1 MDRVQETDRETEAL
15 VLQSSPA
22 GGRASILCGHLL
34 ALAAAEGGGEAALL
48 VRDTQGVRVLGGGGS
63 AIAAEGAACLMDGQS
78 LGVCTVCLLPVRSGA
93 VEVWL
98 CVRQNAPALE
108 HVRALCELQVDDL
121 LREQPAPQTP
131 EEHITREHATV
142 ERMQLRMQ
150 RVAETADVA
159 FYRCD
164 FAMRMVTGDARFAG
178 LWGLPPERLAVGVP
192 VDELLEFLHPDDRF
206 IYDDS
211 IEDELRD
218 EGGYELRFRILVP
231 SRFSYQPAQSSTTN
245 HAAQDTPMLRHVLLR
260 GWREDDSRP
269 DGRRSVGL
277 AMDVSSASL
286 TAEALRSSESFTRLL
301 LSSLPDCIH
310 ILDCDGCIRFV
321 NEGGVRSMEMDSPI
335 IMHGLPWVDLWRG
348 QPRRRAALA
357 VQSALEGETARF
369 QGYAMT
375 MKGTRR
381 FWDVVVTPVL
391 GEDGDVQRLL
401 AIGRDLTDANQSAER
416 LQLALDAGAIAGTW
430 MWDDSTSRMMGDARL
445 ALTLGLDPAWLREGV
460 MPNVIYDAVD
470 PRDRFAVVQA
480 VTAATRRGG
489 KCRFEFRAETPEGQR
504 WFEGNGRCDL
514 GEEGRV
520 ARFPGIVFD
529 IDRSKR
535 QALRQAALVELGDQL
550 RALDDTSMM
559 EEVAARIICR
569 ELNASGAGYGMVN
582 DDGTGMTV
590 GGIAEAGRPLVGVR
604 MFADYGEFRS
614 ALGRGEP
621 VAITDVHTDV
631 LTAGHGARYM
641 AEGIVA
647 FLAIPIFKFGR
658 FVGLMFVCHDVPHVW
673 TDEEIV
679 FTRAVAD
686 RTHASMRQ
694 ARTQQQIRDLN
705 VMLEERILQRTRER
719 DRLWNI
725 AKDLF
730 VIIDRHGYYVA
741 VSPSWEEMQGY
752 RMDELAGLRL
762 DALCH
767 PDDKRTVRDTF
778 ARLMEGTPWPAAGL
792 DVRMRRHDGSW
803 RTYNWSCN
811 DEGDAI
817 YAVGRDLTRRN
828 ELEEQLRQAQKMEAV
843 GQLTGGLA
851 HDFNNLLAGIG
862 GGLELLGLRIA
873 QGRTDGLGR
882 YITASQEAVRRA
894 ASLTHRLLAFSRR
907 QTLDPS
913 PTDMNVL
920 VQGLESLLRG
930 TVGPGIDLVLDLQ
943 PDLWR
948 TRVDANQLENA
959 ILNLC
964 INARDAMHEQG
975 STLRVKSANWIL
987 GRTRSVETAI
997 PPGDYVV
1004 LTVQDEG
1011 CGMSPEVVQRAFDP
1025 FFTTKPQG
1033 AGTGLGL
1040 SMIYGFTQ
1048 QSGGKVEIR
1057 SAPGQ
1062 GTAVSLWLP
1071 RYEGQET
1078 LRPEPPPLPSAPQ
1091 PRLLEGLRVLVVD
1104 DEEAV
1109 RMIVTDMVADLGGIV
1124 QGACDGPSAKAL
1136 VAEGA
1141 PPSLLI
1147 SDIGMPGGMN
1157 GRELGEQMLA
1167 RWPSL
1172 KVLFITGYAEQNI
1185 IGNQSLA
1192 AGCALLVKP
1201 FTVETFN
1208 RKLALL
1214 LNGD

>member
-1 MDRVQETDRETEAL
+1 MDRVEGAEGGSGAL
-15 VLQSSPA
+15 MLSPA
-22 GGRASILCGHLL
+22 PAVGRASSLCVHLL

-48 VRDTQGVRVLGGGGS
+48 VRDSDGVRLLGGEGS

-78 LGVCTVCLLPVRSGA
+78 LDVCSVRLLPVRSGA

-98 CVRQNAPALE
+98 CVRHNAPALD
-108 HVRALCELQVDDL
+108 HVRALCALQVDDL
-121 LREQPAPQTP
+121 LREQAASPQSG
-131 EEHITREHATV
+131 EHVIM

-150 RVAETADVA
+150 RMADTADVA

-164 FAMRMVTGDARFAG
+164 FAARMVTGDARFASI
-178 LWGLPPERLAVGVP
+178 WGLPPERLAVGVP
-192 VDELLEFLHPDDRF
+192 IDELVVFLHPDDRLA
-206 IYDDS
+206 YDGS
-211 IEDELRD
+211 LEDDLRD
-218 EGGYELRFRILVP
+218 DGCYELRFRILVP
-231 SRFSYQPAQSSTTN
+231 SPSMPGSAQTPASRTQRR
-245 HAAQDTPMLRHVLLR
+245 PILRHVLIR
-260 GWREDDSRP
+260 GWREDESRP
-269 DGRRSVGL
+269 DSRRSVGL
-277 AMDVSSASL
+277 AMDVSSASM
-286 TAEALRSSESFTRLL
+286 TAEALRSSEAFTRLL

-321 NEGGVRSMEMDSPI
+321 NEGGIRSMEMDSPI

-357 VQSALEGETARF
+357 VQTALAGETARF
-369 QGYAMT
+369 QGYAIT
-375 MKGTRR
+375 MKGQRR
-381 FWDVVVTPVL
+381 FWDVAVTPVF

-401 AIGRDLTDANQSAER
+401 AIGRDLTEANQSAER

-430 MWDDSTSRMMGDARL
+430 MWDDSASRMTGDARL
-445 ALTLGLDPAWLREGV
+445 AQTLGLDPARLREGV
-460 MPNVIYDAVD
+460 MPNVIYDSVD

-489 KCRFEFRAETPEGQR
+489 KCRFEFRVETPEGQR

-514 GEEGRV
+514 GDEGRV

-550 RALDDTSMM
+550 RALDDTGMM

-569 ELNASGAGYGMVN
+569 ELDASGAGYGMVN
-582 DDGTGMTV
+582 DDWTGMTV
-590 GGIAEAGRPLVGVR
+590 GGVAETRRPLVGVR
-604 MFADYGEFRS
+604 MFADYGEFRPI
-614 ALGRGEP
+614 LGRGEP
-621 VAITDVHTDV
+621 VAIADVRTDP
-631 LTAGHGARYM
+631 LTAGYDARYEV
-641 AEGIVA
+641 EGIVA
-647 FLAIPIFKFGR
+647 ILSVPIFKFGR
-658 FVGLMFVCHDVPHVW
+658 FVGLMFACHDVPHVW

-725 AKDLF
+725 ARDLF
-730 VIIDRHGYYVA
+730 IIIDRKGHYVA
-741 VSPSWEEMQGY
+741 VSPSWEKTQGY
-752 RMDELAGLRL
+752 RVDELAGLRL

-767 PDDKRTVRDTF
+767 PDDRRMVLDTF
-778 ARLMEGTPWPAAGL
+778 DRLLAGTPWPTAGL
-792 DVRMRRHDGSW
+792 DVRMRRSDGSW

-817 YAVGRDLTRRN
+817 YAVGRDLTERN

-862 GGLELLGLRIA
+862 GGLELLGLRIE

-882 YITASQEAVRRA
+882 YITASQDAVRRA

-907 QTLDPS
+907 QTLDPT
-913 PTDMNVL
+913 PTDMNAL
-920 VQGLESLLRG
+920 VRGLESLLRG
-930 TVGPGIDLVLDLQ
+930 TVGPGIDLVFGLQ
-943 PDLWR
+943 PDLWL

-964 INARDAMHEQG
+964 INARDAMHDRG
-975 STLRVKSANWIL
+975 TTLRLDTGNRVLTPDIASDLSIRA
-987 GRTRSVETAI
+987 
-997 PPGDYVV
+997 GDYVV

-1011 CGMSPEVVQRAFDP
+1011 CGMAPEIVKRAFDP
-1025 FFTTKPQG
+1025 FFTTKPLG
-1033 AGTGLGL
+1033 EGTGLGL

-1048 QSGGKVEIR
+1048 QSGGQVEIR
-1057 SAPGQ
+1057 SVPGQ
-1062 GTAVSLWLP
+1062 GTVVSLWLP
-1071 RYEGQET
+1071 RYEGHESV
-1078 LRPEPPPLPSAPQ
+1078 RPEPSSLPAAPQ
-1091 PRLLEGLRVLVVD
+1091 PRLLEGQRVLVVD
-1104 DEEAV
+1104 DEEGV
-1109 RMIVTDMVADLGGIV
+1109 RMIVADMVADLGGTV
-1124 QGACDGPSAKAL
+1124 LTACDGPAAQAL
-1136 VAEGA
+1136 TVEGE
-1141 PPSLLI
+1141 PPAVLI

-1157 GRELGEQMLA
+1157 GRELGEQMLK
-1167 RWPSL
+1167 RWPGL
-1172 KVLFITGYAEQNI
+1172 KVLFITGYAEQSVL
-1185 IGNQSLA
+1185 GDQTLA
-1192 AGCALLVKP
+1192 PGCALLVKP
-1201 FTVETFN
+1201 FTVATFS
-1208 RKLALL
+1208 RKLAVLL
-1214 LNGD
+1214 R

>member
-1 MDRVQETDRETEAL
+1 MMDLVEGTEEASGAL
-15 VLQSSPA
+15 MLPPA
-22 GGRASILCGHLL
+22 PAVGRASILCVHLL

-48 VRDTQGVRVLGGGGS
+48 LRDADGVRVLGGEGT

-78 LGVCTVCLLPVRSGA
+78 LDACTVRLLPVRSGA

-98 CVRQNAPALE
+98 CVRRNAPALE
-108 HVRALCELQVDDL
+108 HVLALCALQVDDL
-121 LREQPAPQTP
+121 LRERAATPQSG
-131 EEHITREHATV
+131 EHELV

-150 RVAETADVA
+150 RMADTADVA

-164 FAMRMVTGDARFAG
+164 FATRMVTGDARFAS

-192 VDELLEFLHPDDRF
+192 IDELLMFLHPDDRLV
-206 IYDDS
+206 YDGS
-211 IEDELRD
+211 LEDELRD
-218 EGGYELRFRILVP
+218 EGCYELRFRILVSSP
-231 SRFSYQPAQSSTTN
+231 SLSGSGQAQSRS
-245 HAAQDTPMLRHVLLR
+245 PRSSRLRHVLLR
-260 GWREDDSRP
+260 GWREDESRP
-269 DGRRSVGL
+269 DSRRSVGL
-277 AMDVSSASL
+277 AMDVSSASM
-286 TAEALRSSESFTRLL
+286 TAEALRSSEAFTRLL

-310 ILDCDGCIRFV
+310 ILDCEGCIRFV
-321 NEGGVRSMEMDSPI
+321 NEGGIRSMEMDSPI

-357 VQSALEGETARF
+357 VQTALAGETARF

-375 MKGTRR
+375 MRGQRR
-381 FWDVVVTPVL
+381 FWDVAVTPVF
-391 GEDGDVQRLL
+391 GEDGDVRRLL
-401 AIGRDLTDANQSAER
+401 AIGRDLTEANQSAER

-430 MWDDSTSRMMGDARL
+430 MWDDSASRMTGDARL
-445 ALTLGLDPAWLREGV
+445 AQTLGLDPARLREGV
-460 MPNVIYDAVD
+460 MPNVIYDSVD

-489 KCRFEFRAETPEGQR
+489 KCRFEFRVDTPEGQR

-514 GEEGRV
+514 GDEGRV
-520 ARFPGIVFD
+520 VRFPGIVFD

-550 RALDDTSMM
+550 RALDDTGMM

-569 ELNASGAGYGMVN
+569 ELDASGAGYGVVN
-582 DDGTGMTV
+582 DDWTGMTV
-590 GGIAEAGRPLVGVR
+590 GGAPEVTRPLVGVR
-604 MFADYGEFRS
+604 MFADYGEFRPI
-614 ALGRGEP
+614 LGRGEP
-621 VAITDVHTDV
+621 VAIADVHTDA
-631 LTAGHGARYM
+631 LTAGYDARYD

-647 FLAIPIFKFGR
+647 ILCVPIFKFGR
-658 FVGLMFVCHDVPHVW
+658 FVGLMFVCHDAPHTW

-725 AKDLF
+725 ARDLF
-730 VIIDRHGYYVA
+730 IIIDRRGYYVA
-741 VSPSWEEMQGY
+741 VSPSWEETQGY
-752 RMDELAGLRL
+752 RAEELAGLRL

-767 PDDKRTVRDTF
+767 PDDRRMVLDTF
-778 ARLMEGTPWPAAGL
+778 ERLLAGTPWPTAGL
-792 DVRMRRHDGSW
+792 DVRMRRSDGTW

-817 YAVGRDLTRRN
+817 YAVGRDLTERN

-862 GGLELLGLRIA
+862 GGLELIGLRLA

-882 YITASQEAVRRA
+882 YIAASQEAVRRA

-907 QTLDPS
+907 QTLDPT
-913 PTDMNVL
+913 PTDMNTL
-920 VQGLESLLRG
+920 VRGLESLLRG
-930 TVGPGIDLVLDLQ
+930 TVGPGIELVFDLQ
-943 PDLWR
+943 PGLWL

-964 INARDAMHEQG
+964 INARDAMHDRG
-975 STLRVKSANWIL
+975 TMLRLESANRVL
-987 GRTRSVETAI
+987 TADVASDMSI
-997 PPGDYVV
+997 RAGDYVV

-1011 CGMSPEVVQRAFDP
+1011 CGMPPEIVQRAFDP
-1025 FFTTKPQG
+1025 FFTTKPLG
-1033 AGTGLGL
+1033 EGTGLGL

-1048 QSGGKVEIR
+1048 QSGGQVEIH
-1057 SAPGQ
+1057 STPGQ
-1062 GTAVSLWLP
+1062 GTVVSLWLP
-1071 RYEGQET
+1071 RYQGQET
-1078 LRPEPPPLPSAPQ
+1078 IRPEPPPLPVASQ
-1091 PRLLEGLRVLVVD
+1091 PRLLEGQRVLVVD

-1109 RMIVTDMVADLGGIV
+1109 RMIVSDMVTDLGGIV
-1124 QGACDGPSAKAL
+1124 LTASDGPSAEAL
-1136 VAEGA
+1136 AAEGA
-1141 PPSLLI
+1141 PPAVLI

-1157 GRELGEQMLA
+1157 GRELGEQMLK
-1167 RWPSL
+1167 RWPGL
-1172 KVLFITGYAEQNI
+1172 KVLFITGYAEQSVL
-1185 IGNQSLA
+1185 GDQALA
-1192 AGCALLVKP
+1192 PGCALLVKP
-1201 FTVETFN
+1201 FTVAAFS
-1208 RKLALL
+1208 RKLAVLL
-1214 LNGD
+1214 KGD

>member
-1 MDRVQETDRETEAL
+1 MDRGEGTESGSGAVML
-15 VLQSSPA
+15 HPASS
-22 GGRASILCGHLL
+22 GGRASVLCVHLL

-48 VRDTQGVRVLGGGGS
+48 VRDTEGVRILGGEGS
-63 AIAAEGAACLMDGQS
+63 TIAYEGAACLMDGQS
-78 LGVCTVCLLPVRSGA
+78 VDACTVRLLPVRSGA

-98 CVRQNAPALE
+98 CVRHDAPALD
-108 HVRALCELQVDDL
+108 HVRALCALQVDDL
-121 LREQPAPQTP
+121 LREQAASPPSG
-131 EEHITREHATV
+131 EHEIV

-150 RVAETADVA
+150 RVADTADVA

-164 FAMRMVTGDARFAG
+164 FATRMVTGDARFARI
-178 LWGLPPERLAVGVP
+178 WGLPPERLAVGVP
-192 VDELLEFLHPDDRF
+192 VDELMLFLHPEDRR
-206 IYDDS
+206 IYDGS
-211 IEDELRD
+211 VESELRE
-218 EGGYELRFRILVP
+218 EGCYELRFRILVQAP
-231 SRFSYQPAQSSTTN
+231 SALSRAEASRR
-245 HAAQDTPMLRHVLLR
+245 HPMLRHVLLR
-260 GWREDDSRP
+260 GWREDESRP

-277 AMDVSSASL
+277 AMDVSSASM

-321 NEGGVRSMEMDSPI
+321 NEGGIQSMEMDSPI

-357 VQSALEGETARF
+357 VQTALEGETARF

-375 MKGTRR
+375 MRGQRR
-381 FWDVVVTPVL
+381 FWDVAVTPVF

-401 AIGRDLTDANQSAER
+401 AIGRDLTEANQSAER

-430 MWDDSTSRMMGDARL
+430 MWDDSATRITGDARM
-445 ALTLGLDPAWLREGV
+445 AMTLGLEPARLREGV

-480 VTAATRRGG
+480 VTAATRQGG
-489 KCRFEFRAETPEGQR
+489 KCRFEFRVETPEGQR

-514 GEEGRV
+514 GDEGRV

-550 RALDDTSMM
+550 RALDDTAMM

-569 ELNASGAGYGMVN
+569 ELDASGAGYGVVN
-582 DDGTGMTV
+582 DDWTGMTV
-590 GGIAEAGRPLVGVR
+590 GGEAEEGRPLLGVR
-604 MFADYGEFRS
+604 MFGDYGDFRPV
-614 ALGRGEP
+614 LGRGEA
-621 VAITDVHTDV
+621 VAIADVRTDP
-631 LTAGHGARYM
+631 LTAGYDARYE
-641 AEGIVA
+641 AENIVA
-647 FLAIPIFKFGR
+647 FLSIPIFKFGR
-658 FVGLMFVCHDVPHVW
+658 FVGLMFVCHDAPHVW
-673 TDEEIV
+673 TEEEIV

-725 AKDLF
+725 ARDLF
-730 VIIDRHGYYVA
+730 LIIDRRGYYVA
-741 VSPSWEEMQGY
+741 VSPSWEETQGY

-767 PDDKRTVRDTF
+767 PDDKQMVWDAFDRMLTG
-778 ARLMEGTPWPAAGL
+778 MPWPTAGL
-792 DVRMRRHDGSW
+792 DVRMRRSDGTW

-817 YAVGRDLTRRN
+817 YAVGRDLTERN

-862 GGLELLGLRIA
+862 GGLELLGLRLA
-873 QGRTDGLGR
+873 QGRTDGLER
-882 YITASQEAVRRA
+882 YIAASQDAVRRA

-907 QTLDPS
+907 QTLDPT

-920 VQGLESLLRG
+920 VRGLESLLRG
-930 TVGPGIDLVLDLQ
+930 TVGPGIDLVFDLAAG
-943 PDLWR
+943 LWL

-959 ILNLC
+959 VLNLC
-964 INARDAMHEQG
+964 INARDAMHDHG
-975 STLRVKSANWIL
+975 TTLRLMSANRVL
-987 GRTRSVETAI
+987 TAEEASDMSI
-997 PPGDYVV
+997 QTGDYVV
-1004 LTVQDEG
+1004 LTVEDEG
-1011 CGMSPEVVQRAFDP
+1011 CGMAPEIVKRAFDP
-1025 FFTTKPQG
+1025 FFTTKPLG
-1033 AGTGLGL
+1033 EGTGLGL
-1040 SMIYGFTQ
+1040 SMIYGFAR
-1048 QSGGKVEIR
+1048 QSGGQVEIR
-1057 SAPGQ
+1057 SVPGQ
-1062 GTAVSLWLP
+1062 GTVVSLWLP
-1071 RYEGQET
+1071 RYQGQEAM
-1078 LRPEPPPLPSAPQ
+1078 RSEPHPLPMALRS
-1091 PRLLEGLRVLVVD
+1091 RLLEGQRVLVVD

-1109 RMIVTDMVADLGGIV
+1109 RMIVTDMVTDLGATV
-1124 QGACDGPSAKAL
+1124 LTASDGPSAQAL
-1136 VAEGA
+1136 VADGE
-1141 PPSLLI
+1141 PPEVLI

-1157 GRELGEQMLA
+1157 GRELGEQMLK
-1167 RWPSL
+1167 RWPTL
-1172 KVLFITGYAEQNI
+1172 KVLFITGYAEQSI
-1185 IGNQSLA
+1185 LGDQPLA
-1192 AGCALLVKP
+1192 PGCALLVKP
-1201 FTVETFN
+1201 FTVETFS
-1208 RKLALL
+1208 RKLSVL
-1214 LNGD
+1214 LNGN

>member
-1 MDRVQETDRETEAL
+1 MDRGEDAAGGTEAL
-15 VLQSSPA
+15 MLRPAPA
-22 GGRASILCGHLL
+22 GGRASVLCVHLL

-48 VRDTQGVRVLGGGGS
+48 VRDTEGVRILGGEAS
-63 AIAAEGAACLMDGQS
+63 TIAYEGAACLMDGQS
-78 LGVCTVCLLPVRSGA
+78 VDSCTVRLLPVRSGV

-108 HVRALCELQVDDL
+108 HVLALCALQVDEL
-121 LREQPAPQTP
+121 LREHAASTSP
-131 EEHITREHATV
+131 EEEGHALM

-150 RVAETADVA
+150 RMADTAEVA

-164 FAMRMVTGDARFAG
+164 FATRMVTGDARFARI
-178 LWGLPPERLAVGVP
+178 WGLPPERLAVGVP
-192 VDELLEFLHPDDRF
+192 VDELLLFLHPEDRMV
-206 IYDDS
+206 YDGNV
-211 IEDELRD
+211 EEELRED
-218 EGGYELRFRILVP
+218 GCYELRFRIVVP
-231 SRFSYQPAQSSTTN
+231 TPSAFSGPEASRRR
-245 HAAQDTPMLRHVLLR
+245 PMLRYVLLR
-260 GWREDDSRP
+260 GWREDESRL

-277 AMDVSSASL
+277 AMDVSSASV

-321 NEGGVRSMEMDSPI
+321 SEGGIRSMEMDSPI

-357 VQSALEGETARF
+357 VQTALEGETARF

-375 MKGTRR
+375 MRGQRR
-381 FWDVVVTPVL
+381 FWDVAVTPVF

-401 AIGRDLTDANQSAER
+401 AIGRDLTEANQSAER

-430 MWDDSTSRMMGDARL
+430 MWDDSASRMTGDARL
-445 ALTLGLDPAWLREGV
+445 ALTLGLDPARLREGV

-489 KCRFEFRAETPEGQR
+489 KCRFEFRVDTPEGQR

-550 RALDDTSMM
+550 RALDDTGMM
-559 EEVAARIICR
+559 EEVAAHIICR
-569 ELNASGAGYGMVN
+569 ELDASGAGYGIIN

-590 GGIAEAGRPLVGVR
+590 SGVAEARRPLLGVR
-604 MFADYGEFRS
+604 TFADYGEFRPLL
-614 ALGRGEP
+614 ARGEA
-621 VAITDVHTDV
+621 VAISDVRTNP
-631 LTAGHGARYM
+631 LTAGYDARYE
-641 AEGIVA
+641 AENIVA
-647 FLAIPIFKFGR
+647 FLSIPIFKFGR
-658 FVGLMFVCHDVPHVW
+658 FVGLMFVCHDAPHVW
-673 TDEEIV
+673 TEEEIV

-725 AKDLF
+725 ARDLF
-730 VIIDRHGYYVA
+730 IIIDRRGYYVA

-752 RMDELAGLRL
+752 RAEELAGLRL

-767 PDDKRTVRDTF
+767 PDDRQMVWDTF
-778 ARLMEGTPWPAAGL
+778 DRLITGTPWPTAGL
-792 DVRMRRHDGSW
+792 DVRMRRSDGTW

-817 YAVGRDLTRRN
+817 YAVGRDLTERN

-862 GGLELLGLRIA
+862 GGLELLGMRIA
-873 QGRTDGLGR
+873 QGRMDGLER
-882 YITASQEAVRRA
+882 YITASQEAVHRA

-907 QTLDPS
+907 QTLDPT
-913 PTDMNVL
+913 PTDMNAL
-920 VQGLESLLRG
+920 VRGLESLLRG
-930 TVGPGIDLVLDLQ
+930 TVGPGIELVFDLQ
-943 PDLWR
+943 PDLWL
-948 TRVDANQLENA
+948 TRVDSNQLENA
-959 ILNLC
+959 VLNLC
-964 INARDAMHEQG
+964 INARDAMHNHG
-975 STLRVKSANWIL
+975 TTLRLKSENRL
-987 GRTRSVETAI
+987 LTADAAADMSI
-997 PPGDYVV
+997 RAGDYVV
-1004 LTVQDEG
+1004 LTVEDEG
-1011 CGMSPEVVQRAFDP
+1011 CGMPPEIVQRAFDP
-1025 FFTTKPQG
+1025 FFTTKPLG
-1033 AGTGLGL
+1033 EGTGLGL

-1048 QSGGKVEIR
+1048 QSGGQVEIR
-1057 SAPGQ
+1057 SIPGQ
-1062 GTAVSLWLP
+1062 GTSVSLWLP
-1071 RYEGQET
+1071 RYHGQDVM
-1078 LRPEPPPLPSAPQ
+1078 RADAPSLPRTPQ
-1091 PRLLEGLRVLVVD
+1091 PRLLEGRRVLVVD

-1109 RMIVTDMVADLGGIV
+1109 RMIVADMVTDLGGV
-1124 QGACDGPSAKAL
+1124 VLTASDGPSALTLA
-1136 VAEGA
+1136 VQDE
-1141 PPSLLI
+1141 PPSVLI

-1157 GRELGEQMLA
+1157 GRELGEQLMK
-1167 RWPSL
+1167 RWPAL
-1172 KVLFITGYAEQNI
+1172 KVLFITGYAEQSI
-1185 IGNQSLA
+1185 LGDQPLA
-1192 AGCALLVKP
+1192 PGCALLVKP
-1201 FTVETFN
+1201 FTVATFT
-1208 RKLALL
+1208 RKLGVLL
-1214 LNGD
+1214 SGD